1 MQKNIAIIGSG
12 FLGLTLALRLAESGN
27 RVTVYESAPEIGGLA
42 SAWQIGDVVWDKH
55 YHVTLL
61 SDSFTRKIVE
71 EIGLADEVEWVET
84 KTGFYTD
91 GKLVSMSNTLEFLQF
106 PPLDLIS
113 KFRLGATIFYASRV
127 KDWKALEKISIE
139 DWLTKLSGK
148 RTFEKMWKPLL
159 KAKLGEAY
167 KETSA
172 AFIWAT
178 IQRMYAAR
186 NSGLKK
192 EMFGYVRGGYARVLE
207 KFGETL
213 KEKGVEF
220 RLNSRVEKI
229 KELRGKVTISTTET
243 AQNYRAEVKLNA
255 VQSFSEIAVRAVA
268 SVPNSSSEFDSVIL
282 TCPSNIAAKICPQLS
297 EAEKAKLENIK
308 YQGIVCASVLMKKS
322 LSNFY
327 VTNITD
333 ETPFTGII
341 EMSALVDKHEFG
353 GDALVYLPKYVAP
366 DDELFDKTDAE
377 IEEIFLSALEKMYS
391 HFDRKDVSAFK
402 VSRVRQVFPLPTL
415 NYSVNVPSVETSLEN
430 VYIVNSAQIT
440 NGTLNVNETIQLAE
454 KFLANEFAASKTE
467 QSNEASDV
475 HEWKPVDKNTI
486 EKDGFALQGQAIN
499 YKNERPYILY
509 LKQENGKSVWYAEM
523 QDTGDWYI
531 TEIGK

>member
-1 MQKNIAIIGSG
+1 MSKNIAIIGSG
-12 FLGLTLALRLAESGN
+12 FLGLTLALRLVKQGN
-27 RVTVYESAPEIGGLA
+27 RVTIYESASEIGGLA

-71 EIGLADEVEWVET
+71 EIGLGEEFEWVET

-113 KFRLGATIFYASRV
+113 KFRLGATIFYASKV
-127 KDWKALEKISIE
+127 KDWKALEKISVE

-159 KAKLGEAY
+159 KAKLGNAY

-186 NSGLKK
+186 NSGLKR
-192 EMFGYVRGGYARVLE
+192 EMFGYVRGGYARILE
-207 KFGETL
+207 KFGEHL
-213 KEKGVEF
+213 KAEGVEI
-220 RLNSRVEKI
+220 RLNSRIENIEK
-229 KELRGKVTISTTET
+229 LPDGKIAVSVASGDRQYSAGLNKTKSCERET
-243 AQNYRAEVKLNA
+243 AIVSTLKVSNKNAECSSLSATENLLQTDVGFHPMLY
-255 VQSFSEIAVRAVA
+255 
-268 SVPNSSSEFDSVIL
+268 SSSPSATKTEDQKPKTENQFDSIIL
-282 TCPSNIAAKICPQLS
+282 TCPSNVAAKILPQLS
-297 EAEKAKLENIK
+297 ETEKAKLTKIK

-333 ETPFTGII
+333 DVPFTGII
-341 EMSALVDKHEFG
+341 EMSALVDKREFG
-353 GDALVYLPKYVAP
+353 GNALVYLPKYVAP
-366 DDELFDKTDAE
+366 DDELFEKSDAE
-377 IEEIFLSALEKMYS
+377 IEEIFLTALEKLYS
-391 HFDRKDVSAFK
+391 HFEREDVVEFK

-415 NYSVNVPSVETSLEN
+415 DYSANVPDVKTLLEN
-430 VYIVNSAQIT
+430 VFIVNSAQIT
-440 NGTLNVNETIQLAE
+440 NGTLNVNETVQLAE
-454 KFLANEFAASKTE
+454 RFFEGHFARET
-467 QSNEASDV
+467 
-475 HEWKPVDKNTI
+475 HERNKIKPKV
-486 EKDGFALQGQAIN
+486 
-499 YKNERPYILY
+499 
-509 LKQENGKSVWYAEM
+509 
-523 QDTGDWYI
+523 
-531 TEIGK
+531 

>member
-1 MQKNIAIIGSG
+1 MSSENKNKIAIIGSG
-12 FLGLTLALRLAESGN
+12 FLGLTLALRLAETDAK
-27 RVTVYESAPEIGGLA
+27 VTVYESAPEIGGLA

-71 EIGLADEVEWVET
+71 EIGLGDEFEWVET
-84 KTGFYTD
+84 KTGFYTG

-106 PPLDLIS
+106 PPLELIS

-127 KDWKALEKISIE
+127 KDWKALEKISVE
-139 DWLTKLSGK
+139 DWLTRLSGK

-186 NSGLKK
+186 NSGLKR

-207 KFGETL
+207 RFGEHL
-213 KEKGVEF
+213 QAKGVEI
-220 RLNSRVEKI
+220 RLNSSVTKI
-229 KELRGKVTISTTET
+229 FTTLARRHGDMRIILEYETQESELRH
-243 AQNYRAEVKLNA
+243 QD
-255 VQSFSEIAVRAVA
+255 F
-268 SVPNSSSEFDSVIL
+268 FDDAIL
-282 TCPSNIAAKICPQLS
+282 TCPSNIAAKICPQLTDD
-297 EAEKAKLENIK
+297 ETQKLSNIK
-308 YQGIVCASVLMKKS
+308 YQGIVCASVLLKKS

-341 EMSALVDKHEFG
+341 EMSALVDKSEFG
-353 GDALVYLPKYVAP
+353 GSALVYLPKYVAP
-366 DDELFDKTDAE
+366 DDELFEKSDAE
-377 IEEIFLSALEKMYS
+377 IEDIFLDALEKMYA
-391 HFDRKDVSAFK
+391 HFDRKDVEAFK
-402 VSRVRQVFPLPTL
+402 ISRVRQVFPLPTID
-415 NYSVNVPSVETSLEN
+415 YSLNVPSVKTS
-430 VYIVNSAQIT
+430 VDGIYIVNSAQIT

-454 KFLANEFAASKTE
+454 RAL
-467 QSNEASDV
+467 
-475 HEWKPVDKNTI
+475 HE
-486 EKDGFALQGQAIN
+486 
-499 YKNERPYILY
+499 
-509 LKQENGKSVWYAEM
+509 LKM
-523 QDTGDWYI
+523 QN
-531 TEIGK
+531 